1 MLRVLHLKK
10 KCRKDY
16 KTLDTVINIVKVEI
30 PWRKCNSMKKTIELL
45 KKNNELTI
53 IEDELDMYL
62 EIPHLA
68 YAEVKKEDGG
78 KALLFTNVVDKK
90 NNKKFDEPVFMN
102 VFGSYR
108 RCELL
113 FGRTIESVADE
124 INKLLHM
131 KPPSGIADK
140 ISMASQLFSLKNIFP
155 TRLPGKGECQ
165 EVQYLNDAID
175 LYKLPVLTTWEQDGG
190 PFITMGQ
197 VYTQS
202 LDGDMV
208 NLGMYRLQVYD
219 KNHLGMHWQIHK
231 DSSHFF
237 DQYQKAGKKMPVS
250 IAIGGDPLYTWCATA
265 PLPYGVNELLMY
277 GLITK
282 KPAKLVKSLTTP
294 LYIPRD
300 VDYVIEGWVD
310 THDLKVEGPFGDH
323 TGYYTL
329 EEPYPVMEVS
339 AITTKKKK
347 VFLATVV
354 GKPPLEDKYM
364 GWATGKIFF
373 PLLKTTAPDLIDY
386 HMPEN
391 AGFHNLILAKMQ
403 PLYKGHAKQFMH
415 AFWGVGQMSFVKHAI
430 FVDEKAPSLDN
441 YESFAMYVLNR
452 FTPKCLFI
460 TEGILDALDH
470 SSPETLVGGKL
481 GVDVTSANIVA
492 EPELINDN
500 ELLVDVKALI
510 PDTVNLHQYMT
521 RTKNPIAVIT
531 INKKKSAQE
540 YFEALKPLVN
550 NLRIVVFVDALNNDI
565 FNPYML
571 VWRVTNN
578 IDAQRD
584 IYIHELMVGIDGTNK
599 NILDGYTREW
609 PDDVIC
615 TKSVINSLKERNIWD
630 FDEKLEDK
638 FQI

>member
-1 MLRVLHLKK
+1 MNK
-10 KCRKDY
+10 
-16 KTLDTVINIVKVEI
+16 
-30 PWRKCNSMKKTIELL
+30 MKKSIELL
-45 KKNNELTI
+45 KQNNELKI
-53 IEDELDMYL
+53 IDEELDIYL

-68 YAEVKKEDGG
+68 YAEVKKENGG

-90 NNKKFDEPVFMN
+90 SGKKFKESVLMN
-102 VFGSYR
+102 VFGSYK

-124 INKLLHM
+124 ITKLLHM
-131 KPPSGIADK
+131 KPPAGFFDK
-140 ISMASQLFSLKNIFP
+140 LAMAGELFSLKNIFP
-155 TRLPGKGECQ
+155 KKLKGSGPCQ
-165 EVQYLNDAID
+165 EIKYLDEDID

-202 LDGDMV
+202 LDGEMV

-250 IAIGGDPLYTWCATA
+250 VAIGGDPLYTWCATA

-277 GLITK
+277 GLIK
-282 KPAKLVKSLTTP
+282 KENVKLVKSITTP
-294 LYIPRD
+294 LYIPQD

-310 THDLKVEGPFGDH
+310 TSEMRVEGPFGDH

-329 EEPYPVMEVS
+329 AEPYPVMEVS
-339 AITTKKKK
+339 AITTKTDP

-391 AGFHNLILAKMQ
+391 AGFHNLILAKMK

-415 AFWGVGQMSFVKHAI
+415 AFWGAGQMSFVKHAI
-430 FVDEKAPSLDN
+430 FLDENAPKLEE
-441 YESFAMYVLNR
+441 YEAIAAYVLDR
-452 FTPKCLFI
+452 FTPKSLFI

-470 SSPETLVGGKL
+470 SSPENLVGGKL
-481 GVDVTSANIVA
+481 GIDATTAHTVEAPQLLDDKELFAKVKEVIPEAVD
-492 EPELINDN
+492 
-500 ELLVDVKALI
+500 
-510 PDTVNLHQYMT
+510 LHQFMKK
-521 RTKNPIAVIT
+521 TKNPITVISL
-531 INKKKSAQE
+531 KKKKNVKN
-540 YFEALKPLVN
+540 YFDALVELSTHIRV
-550 NLRIVVFVDALNNDI
+550 VVFVDDAKNDI
-565 FNPYML
+565 LNPYML

-578 IDAQRD
+578 IDALRD
-584 IYIHELMVGIDGTNK
+584 IFISGLMVGLDGTNK
-599 NILDGYTREW
+599 NMLDGFNREW
-609 PDDVIC
+609 PDDVDC
-615 TKSVINSLKERNIWD
+615 TSSVIDSLKRRGLWD
-630 FDEKLEDK
+630 LDEKLYQK
-638 FQI
+638 YQL

>member
-1 MLRVLHLKK
+1 
-10 KCRKDY
+10 
-16 KTLDTVINIVKVEI
+16 
-30 PWRKCNSMKKTIELL
+30 MKKTIALL
-45 KKNNELTI
+45 KKQNELSVI
-53 IEDELDMYL
+53 DAELDIYL

-68 YAEVKKEDGG
+68 YAEVKKEEGG

-90 NNKKFDEPVFMN
+90 SGKKFAEPVLMN
-102 VFGSYR
+102 VFGSYK

-124 INKLLHM
+124 ITNLLHM
-131 KPPSGIADK
+131 KPPAGFMDK
-140 ISMASQLFSLKNIFP
+140 ISMAKELFSLKNIFP
-155 TRLPGKGECQ
+155 KRLKGEGACQ
-165 EVQYLNDAID
+165 EIQFYEDEID
-175 LYKLPVLTTWEQDGG
+175 LTALPVLTTWEQDGG

-197 VYTQS
+197 VYTHS
-202 LDGDMV
+202 LDGEMV

-282 KPAKLVKSLTTP
+282 KPAQLVKSLTND
-294 LYIPRD
+294 LYIPKD

-310 THDLKVEGPFGDH
+310 TEVLKVEGPFGDH

-329 EEPYPVMEVS
+329 EEPYPVLEVS
-339 AITTKKKK
+339 AISMKKERT
-347 VFLATVV
+347 FLATVV

-373 PLLKTTAPDLIDY
+373 PLLKTTVPDLLDY

-415 AFWGVGQMSFVKHAI
+415 AFWGAGQMSFVKHAI
-430 FVDEKAPSLDN
+430 FVDEKAPSLTN
-441 YESFAMYVLNR
+441 YESFATYILDR
-452 FTPKCLFI
+452 FTPKSLFI

-470 SSPETLVGGKL
+470 SSDETLVGGKL
-481 GVDVTSANIVA
+481 GLDATAANVVEAPNLLGDA
-492 EPELINDN
+492 ELFEKVQ
-500 ELLVDVKALI
+500 ELLPEA
-510 PDTVNLHQYMT
+510 TGLHQYMR
-521 RTKNPIAVIT
+521 RTNNPVTVIT
-531 INKKKSAQE
+531 LRKNKSVKE
-540 YFEALKPLVN
+540 YFEALIPLSTN
-550 NLRIVVFVDALNNDI
+550 IRIVVFVDDAKNDV
-565 FNPYML
+565 FNSYML
-571 VWRVTNN
+571 IWRVTNN
-578 IDAQRD
+578 IDALRD
-584 IYIHELMVGIDGTNK
+584 VFISGLMVGIDGTNK
-599 NILDGYTREW
+599 SQIDGFVREW
-609 PDDVIC
+609 PDDVEC
-615 TKSVINSLKERNIWD
+615 TQSVLKSLQSRGLWD
-630 FDEKLEDK
+630 LSEDFNKK
-638 FQI
+638 FQL

>member
-1 MLRVLHLKK
+1 
-10 KCRKDY
+10 
-16 KTLDTVINIVKVEI
+16 
-30 PWRKCNSMKKTIELL
+30 MKKTIELL
-45 KKNNELTI
+45 KKS
-53 IEDELDMYL
+53 DELRVIDEELDIYL

-68 YAEVKKEDGG
+68 YAEVKKENGG

-90 NNKKFDEPVFMN
+90 SGKKFKESVLMN
-102 VFGSYR
+102 IFGSYK

-124 INKLLHM
+124 ITKLLHM
-131 KPPSGIADK
+131 KPPAGFFDK
-140 ISMASQLFSLKNIFP
+140 LAMAGELFSLKNIFP
-155 TRLPGKGECQ
+155 KKLKGSGPCQ
-165 EVQYLNDAID
+165 EIKYLDEDID

-202 LDGDMV
+202 LDGEMV

-250 IAIGGDPLYTWCATA
+250 VAIGGDPLYTWCATA

-277 GLITK
+277 GLIK
-282 KPAKLVKSLTTP
+282 KENVKLVKSITTP
-294 LYIPRD
+294 LYIPQD

-310 THDLKVEGPFGDH
+310 TSEMRVEGPFGDH

-329 EEPYPVMEVS
+329 AEPYPVMEVS
-339 AITTKKKK
+339 AITTKTDP

-391 AGFHNLILAKMQ
+391 AGFHNLILAKMK

-415 AFWGVGQMSFVKHAI
+415 AFWGAGQMSFVKHAI
-430 FVDEKAPSLDN
+430 FLDENAPKLEE
-441 YESFAMYVLNR
+441 YEAIAAYVLDR
-452 FTPKCLFI
+452 FTPKSLFI

-470 SSPETLVGGKL
+470 SSPENLVGGKL
-481 GVDVTSANIVA
+481 GIDATTAHTVEAPQLLDDKELFAKVKEVIPEAVD
-492 EPELINDN
+492 
-500 ELLVDVKALI
+500 
-510 PDTVNLHQYMT
+510 LHQFMKK
-521 RTKNPIAVIT
+521 TKNPITVISL
-531 INKKKSAQE
+531 KKKKNVKN
-540 YFEALKPLVN
+540 YFDALVELSTHIRV
-550 NLRIVVFVDALNNDI
+550 VVFVDDAKNDI
-565 FNPYML
+565 LNPYML

-578 IDAQRD
+578 IDALRD
-584 IYIHELMVGIDGTNK
+584 IFISGLMVGLDGTNK
-599 NILDGYTREW
+599 NMLDGFNREW
-609 PDDVIC
+609 PDDVDC
-615 TKSVINSLKERNIWD
+615 TSSVIDSLKRRGLWD
-630 FDEKLEDK
+630 LDEKLYQK
-638 FQI
+638 YQL

>member
-1 MLRVLHLKK
+1 V
-10 KCRKDY
+10 
-16 KTLDTVINIVKVEI
+16 
-30 PWRKCNSMKKTIELL
+30 KKTINLL
-45 KKNNELTI
+45 KKN
-53 IEDELDMYL
+53 DELKTIDEELDIYL
-62 EIPHLA
+62 EIPHIA

-78 KALLFTNVVDKK
+78 KALLFTNVVDSKTGT
-90 NNKKFDEPVFMN
+90 KFEEPVMMN
-102 VFGSYR
+102 VFGSYK

-124 INKLLHM
+124 ITKLLHM
-131 KPPSGIADK
+131 KPPAGIMEK
-140 ISMASQLFSLKNIFP
+140 ISMASELFSLKNIFP
-155 TRLPGKGECQ
+155 KRLKGEGACQ
-165 EVQYLNDAID
+165 QIKYLEDDVD
-175 LYKLPVLTTWEQDGG
+175 LYKMPVLTTWEQDGG

-202 LDGDMV
+202 LDGSMV

-250 IAIGGDPLYTWCATA
+250 IAIGGNPLYTWCATA

-282 KPAKLVKSLTTP
+282 NPAQLVKSLTTP
-294 LYIPRD
+294 LYIPQD

-310 THDLKVEGPFGDH
+310 PSELKVEGPFGDH

-329 EEPYPVMEVS
+329 QEPYPVMEVS
-339 AITTKKKK
+339 AITMKKDRT
-347 VFLATVV
+347 FLATVV

-373 PLLKTTAPDLIDY
+373 PLLKTTTPDLLDY

-415 AFWGVGQMSFVKHAI
+415 AFWGAGQMSFVKHAI
-430 FVDEKAPSLDN
+430 FVDEKAPKLEN
-441 YESFAMYVLNR
+441 YEAFTTYVLDR
-452 FTPKCLFI
+452 FTPKSMFI

-481 GVDVTSANIVA
+481 GIDATAANRVEA
-492 EPELINDN
+492 PQLLGDA
-500 ELLVDVKALI
+500 ELLKRVKELLPDVVD
-510 PDTVNLHQYMT
+510 LHQFMQ
-521 RTKNPIAVIT
+521 RTKNPITVISV
-531 INKKKSAQE
+531 KKTKNVKE
-540 YFEALKPLVN
+540 YFDALISLSPHM
-550 NLRIVVFVDALNNDI
+550 RIVAFVDADKNDVR
-565 FNPYML
+565 NAYML

-584 IYIHELMVGIDGTNK
+584 IFTSGLLVGIDGTNK
-599 NILDGYTREW
+599 NALDGFTREW
-609 PDDVIC
+609 PDDVDC
-615 TKSVINSLKERNIWD
+615 TMSVVETLKQKGVWD
-630 FDEKLEDK
+630 FDEKLYNK
-638 FQI
+638 FQL

>member
-1 MLRVLHLKK
+1 
-10 KCRKDY
+10 
-16 KTLDTVINIVKVEI
+16 
-30 PWRKCNSMKKTIELL
+30 MKKTINLL
-45 KKNNELTI
+45 QKNNELKTI
-53 IEDELDMYL
+53 EEELDIYL
-62 EIPHLA
+62 EIPHIA

-78 KALLFTNVVDKK
+78 KALLFTNVVDSKSG
-90 NNKKFDEPVFMN
+90 KKFEEPVMMN
-102 VFGSYR
+102 VFGSYK

-124 INKLLHM
+124 ITKLLHM
-131 KPPSGIADK
+131 KPPAGFMQK
-140 ISMASQLFSLKNIFP
+140 IDMAKELFALKNIFP
-155 TRLPGKGECQ
+155 KRLKGEGACQ
-165 EVQYLNDAID
+165 QIKYLDDAVD

-202 LDGDMV
+202 LDGEMV

-250 IAIGGDPLYTWCATA
+250 IGIGGNPLYTWCATA

-282 KPAKLVKSLTTP
+282 EPAQLVKSLTTP
-294 LYIPRD
+294 LYIPKD

-310 THDLKVEGPFGDH
+310 PSELKIEGPFGDH

-329 EEPYPVMEVS
+329 EEPYPVLEVS
-339 AITTKKKK
+339 AITMKKDRTY
-347 VFLATVV
+347 LATVV

-373 PLLKTTAPDLIDY
+373 PLLKTTAPDLLDY

-415 AFWGVGQMSFVKHAI
+415 AFWGAGQMSFVKHAI
-430 FVDEKAPSLDN
+430 FVDENAPKLEN
-441 YESFAMYVLNR
+441 YEAFATYVLDR
-452 FTPKCLFI
+452 FTPKSMFI

-481 GVDVTSANIVA
+481 GIDATAANKVEA
-492 EPELINDN
+492 LQ
-500 ELLVDVKALI
+500 LLGDAALLARVKELI
-510 PDTVNLHQYMT
+510 PDVVDLHQFMQ
-521 RTKNPIAVIT
+521 RTKNPITVIS
-531 INKKKSAQE
+531 INKTKNVKE
-540 YFEALKPLVN
+540 YFDALLSLSPH
-550 NLRIVVFVDALNNDI
+550 LRIVVFVDAAKNDVH
-565 FNPYML
+565 NSYML
-571 VWRVTNN
+571 LWRVTNN

-584 IYIHELMVGIDGTNK
+584 IFVSGLMVGVDGTNK
-599 NILDGYTREW
+599 NQLDGFTREW
-609 PDDVIC
+609 PDDVDCSID
-615 TKSVINSLKERNIWD
+615 VVNSLKQRGVWD
-630 FDEKLEDK
+630 FDEKLYNK
-638 FQI
+638 FQL

>member
-1 MLRVLHLKK
+1 
-10 KCRKDY
+10 
-16 KTLDTVINIVKVEI
+16 
-30 PWRKCNSMKKTIELL
+30 MKNTIELF
-45 KKNNELTI
+45 KKHNEIKI
-53 IEDELDMYL
+53 IDDALDIYL

-68 YAEVKKEDGG
+68 YAEVKKKDGG
-78 KALLFTNVVDKK
+78 KALLFTNVIDKK

-102 VFGSYR
+102 VFSSYK

-124 INKLLHM
+124 ISGLLHM
-131 KPPSGIADK
+131 KPPQGIADK
-140 ISMASQLFSLKNIFP
+140 ISMASQMFSLKNIFP
-155 TRLPGKGECQ
+155 KRLSGKGACQ
-165 EVQYLNDAID
+165 EIEYLGEDID
-175 LYKLPVLTTWEQDGG
+175 LHKLPVLTTWEQDGG

-202 LDGDMV
+202 FDGNMV

-250 IAIGGDPLYTWCATA
+250 IAIGGNPLYTWCATA
-265 PLPYGVNELLMY
+265 PLPYGVNELLMF

-294 LYIPRD
+294 LYIPSD

-310 THDLKVEGPFGDH
+310 TNDLKTEGPFGDH

-339 AITTKKKK
+339 AITTKKDK

-373 PLLKTTAPDLIDY
+373 PLLKTTTPDLIDY

-391 AGFHNLILAKMQ
+391 AGFHNLILGKMQ
-403 PLYKGHAKQFMH
+403 TLYKGHAKQFMH

-430 FVDEKAPSLDN
+430 FVDEKAPALDN
-441 YESFAMYVLNR
+441 YESLAIYILNR
-452 FTPKCLFI
+452 FTPKCMFI

-481 GVDVTSANIVA
+481 GIDVTSAHTVEAPI
-492 EPELINDN
+492 LLDDG
-500 ELLVDVKALI
+500 ELLEKVKALV
-510 PDTVNLHQYMT
+510 PDVVSLEQYM
-521 RTKNPIAVIT
+521 RGTKNPITVISLD
-531 INKKKSAQE
+531 KKKSAQN
-540 YFEALKPLVN
+540 YFEALSSLNKN
-550 NLRIVVFVDALNNDI
+550 IRILVFVDAKKNDI
-565 FNPYML
+565 TNPYML

-578 IDAQRD
+578 IDAMRD
-584 IYIHELMVGIDGTNK
+584 IYQSELMVGIDGTNK
-599 NILDGYTREW
+599 NSLDSYYREW
-609 PDDVIC
+609 PDDVDC
-615 TKSVINSLKERNIWD
+615 TQSVVSSLKERGIWD
-630 FDEKLEDK
+630 LDDKIYSK
-638 FQI
+638 FQL

>member
-1 MLRVLHLKK
+1 
-10 KCRKDY
+10 
-16 KTLDTVINIVKVEI
+16 
-30 PWRKCNSMKKTIELL
+30 MKKTIELL
-45 KKNNELTI
+45 QNS
-53 IEDELDMYL
+53 DELKRIDIELDIYL
-62 EIPHLA
+62 EIPHIA
-68 YAEVKKEDGG
+68 YAEVKKKDGG

-90 NNKKFDEPVFMN
+90 SGKKFEEPVLMN

-124 INKLLHM
+124 ITKLLHM
-131 KPPSGIADK
+131 KPPSGLKEK
-140 ISMASQLFSLKNIFP
+140 ITLATELFSLKNIFP
-155 TRLPGKGECQ
+155 KRLDCEGECQ
-165 EVQYLNDAID
+165 EIQYLDRDID
-175 LYKLPVLTTWEQDGG
+175 LYKMPVLTTWEQDGG

-202 LDGDMV
+202 LDGNMV

-282 KPAKLVKSLTTP
+282 KPAQLVKSLTTP
-294 LYIPRD
+294 LYIPKD

-310 THDLKVEGPFGDH
+310 PSEMRIEGPFGDH

-329 EEPYPVMEVS
+329 EEPYPVMKVS
-339 AITTKKKK
+339 AITMKKDRT
-347 VFLATVV
+347 FLATVV

-373 PLLKTTAPDLIDY
+373 PLLKTTTPDLLDY

-415 AFWGVGQMSFVKHAI
+415 AFWGAGQMSFVKHAI
-430 FVDEKAPSLDN
+430 FVDEKAPLLED
-441 YESFAMYVLNR
+441 YEAFTSYVLDR
-452 FTPKCLFI
+452 FTPKSMFI

-481 GVDVTSANIVA
+481 GIDATVVNEAKA
-492 EPELINDN
+492 PELLEDSTLL
-500 ELLVDVKALI
+500 EKVKKLVDDA
-510 PDTVNLHQYMT
+510 VNVHQYMKDT
-521 RTKNPIAVIT
+521 NNPITVISVNKTKNA
-531 INKKKSAQE
+531 KE
-540 YFEALKPLVN
+540 YFNALVPLQKH
-550 NLRIVVFVDALNNDI
+550 LRIVVFVDDTKNDVNNA
-565 FNPYML
+565 YML

-578 IDAQRD
+578 MDAQRD
-584 IYIHELMVGIDGTNK
+584 IFVQDLMVGIDGTNK
-599 NILDGYTREW
+599 TELDGFTREW
-609 PDDVIC
+609 PDDVDC
-615 TKSVINSLKERNIWD
+615 TPSVIASLKAKGVWD
-630 FDEKLEDK
+630 FDEELYNK
-638 FQI
+638 FQL

>member
-1 MLRVLHLKK
+1 MKS
-10 KCRKDY
+10 
-16 KTLDTVINIVKVEI
+16 TIN
-30 PWRKCNSMKKTIELL
+30 LL
-45 KKNNELTI
+45 KKEGELRI
-53 IEDELDMYL
+53 IEDELDIYL
-62 EIPHLA
+62 EIPHIA
-68 YAEVKKEDGG
+68 YAEVKKKDGG
-78 KALLFTNVVDKK
+78 KAILFTNVIDKK
-90 NNKKFDEPVFMN
+90 SGAKFEEPVLMN
-102 VFGSYR
+102 VFGSYK

-113 FGRTIESVADE
+113 FGRTIESIADE
-124 INKLLHM
+124 ITNLLHM
-131 KPPSGIADK
+131 KPPSGFMDK

-155 TRLPGKGECQ
+155 KRLSGEGECQ
-165 EVQYLNDAID
+165 KVKYLNDDIN

-202 LDGDMV
+202 LDGEMV

-250 IAIGGDPLYTWCATA
+250 IAIGGNPLYTWCATA

-282 KPAKLVKSLTTP
+282 KPAQLVKSLTTP
-294 LYIPRD
+294 LYIPKD

-310 THDLKVEGPFGDH
+310 TNDIKIEGPFGDH

-339 AITTKKKK
+339 AITTKKDK

-373 PLLKTTAPDLIDY
+373 PLLKTTAPDLIDM

-391 AGFHNLILAKMQ
+391 SGFHNLIIAKIKT
-403 PLYKGHAKQFMH
+403 LYKGHAKQTMH

-430 FVDEKAPSLDN
+430 FLDENAPKLEN
-441 YESFAMYVLNR
+441 YEVLTTYILNR
-452 FTPKCLFI
+452 FTPKCMFI

-481 GVDVTSANIVA
+481 GIDVTAAYNVEA
-492 EPELINDN
+492 PH
-500 ELLVDVKALI
+500 LLDDDVLLEKVKELI
-510 PDTVNLHQYMT
+510 PDVVKLHQFMT
-521 RTKNPIAVIT
+521 RTKNPITVISV
-531 INKKKSAQE
+531 NKTKSAKE
-540 YFEALKPLVN
+540 YFDMLITLSTN
-550 NLRIVVFVDALNNDI
+550 IRIVVFVDEKKNDI
-565 FNPYML
+565 YNAYML

-578 IDAQRD
+578 IDALRD
-584 IYIHELMVGIDGTNK
+584 IYQSGLMIGIDGTNK
-599 NILDGYTREW
+599 TPLDGFTREW
-609 PDDVIC
+609 PDDVDC
-615 TKSVINSLKERNIWD
+615 TPSVIESLKQRGIWD
-630 FDEKLEDK
+630 FDDKLYNK
-638 FQI
+638 YQL

>member
-1 MLRVLHLKK
+1 
-10 KCRKDY
+10 
-16 KTLDTVINIVKVEI
+16 
-30 PWRKCNSMKKTIELL
+30 MKKTIDLL
-45 KKNNELTI
+45 KRNNELKVI
-53 IEDELDMYL
+53 DDALDIYL

-90 NNKKFDEPVFMN
+90 TGVKFEEPVFMN
-102 VFGSYR
+102 VFGSYK

-124 INKLLHM
+124 ITNLLHM
-131 KPPSGIADK
+131 KPPAGFMDK

-155 TRLPGKGECQ
+155 KRLKGEGACQ
-165 EVQYLNDAID
+165 EVKYLNDDID
-175 LYKLPVLTTWEQDGG
+175 LSKLPVLTTWEQDGG

-202 LDGDMV
+202 LDGELV

-219 KNHLGMHWQIHK
+219 NNHLGMHWQIHK

-250 IAIGGDPLYTWCATA
+250 VAIGGDPLYTWCATA

-282 KPAKLVKSLTTP
+282 TPAKLVKSLTTP
-294 LYIPRD
+294 LYIPED
-300 VDYVIEGWVD
+300 IDYVIEGWVD
-310 THDLKVEGPFGDH
+310 TTQLKIEGPFGDH

-329 EEPYPVMEVS
+329 EESYPVMEVS
-339 AITTKKKK
+339 AITTKKDK

-373 PLLKTTAPDLIDY
+373 PLLKTTVPDLLDY

-391 AGFHNLILAKMQ
+391 SGFHNLILAKMQ

-415 AFWGVGQMSFVKHAI
+415 AFWGAGQMSFVKHAI
-430 FVDEKAPSLDN
+430 FVDEKAPKLEN
-441 YESFAMYVLNR
+441 YEAFATYVLNR
-452 FTPKCLFI
+452 FTPKSMFI

-481 GVDVTSANIVA
+481 GIDATSALEVEA
-492 EPELINDN
+492 PQLLMDDELF
-500 ELLVDVKALI
+500 VKVKKLI
-510 PDTVNLHQYMT
+510 PNAMKLEQYMT
-521 RTKNPIAVIT
+521 RTKNPITVIT
-531 INKKKSAQE
+531 VNKNKTVKE
-540 YFEALKPLVN
+540 YFDALISLSTN
-550 NLRIVVFVDALNNDI
+550 IRIVVFVDDIKNDVT
-565 FNPYML
+565 NPYML

-578 IDAQRD
+578 IDAERD
-584 IYIHELMVGIDGTNK
+584 IFISGLMVGIDGTNK
-599 NILDGYTREW
+599 KPIDGFTREW
-609 PDDVIC
+609 PDDVDC
-615 TKSVINSLKERNIWD
+615 TQSVIESLKKRKLWD
-630 FDEKLEDK
+630 IEDK
-638 FQI
+638 LYKKYQL

>member
-1 MLRVLHLKK
+1 MQA
-10 KCRKDY
+10 
-16 KTLDTVINIVKVEI
+16 TIN
-30 PWRKCNSMKKTIELL
+30 LL
-45 KKNNELTI
+45 KKNSELRVI
-53 IEDELDMYL
+53 DSELDIYL

-68 YAEVKKEDGG
+68 YAEVKKKDGG

-90 NNKKFDEPVFMN
+90 SGTKFDESVLMN
-102 VFGSYR
+102 VFGSYK
-108 RCELL
+108 RCEIL
-113 FGRTIESVADE
+113 FGRSIESVADE
-124 INKLLHM
+124 ITKLLHM
-131 KPPSGIADK
+131 KPPAGFIDK
-140 ISMASQLFSLKNIFP
+140 LSMAKELFSLKNIFP
-155 TRLPGKGECQ
+155 KRLDGEGKCQ
-165 EVQYLNDAID
+165 EIKYLDDEID

-202 LDGDMV
+202 LDGEMV

-282 KPAKLVKSLTTP
+282 KPAQLVKSLTTP
-294 LYIPRD
+294 LYIPKD

-310 THDLKVEGPFGDH
+310 TDALKTEGPFGDH

-329 EEPYPVMEVS
+329 EELYPVMEVS
-339 AITTKKKK
+339 AISMKKKRTY
-347 VFLATVV
+347 LATVV

-373 PLLKTTAPDLIDY
+373 PLLKTTVPDLLDY

-415 AFWGVGQMSFVKHAI
+415 AFWGAGQMSFVKHAI
-430 FVDEKAPSLDN
+430 FVDESSPKLDN
-441 YESFAMYVLNR
+441 YESFSAYILNR
-452 FTPKCLFI
+452 FHPKSMFI

-481 GVDVTSANIVA
+481 GIDATVAHKLDEPILSSDSDLLEEVKNLISDVID
-492 EPELINDN
+492 L
-500 ELLVDVKALI
+500 KQFMR
-510 PDTVNLHQYMT
+510 H
-521 RTKNPIAVIT
+521 TKNPITVISV
-531 INKKKSAQE
+531 NKTKTVKES
-540 YFEALKPLVN
+540 FECLDSLKNKLK
-550 NLRIVVFVDALNNDI
+550 IVVFVDENKNDI
-565 FNPYML
+565 TNPYML
-571 VWRVTNN
+571 IWRVTNN
-578 IDAQRD
+578 MDAQRD
-584 IYIHELMVGIDGTNK
+584 VFVNDLMVGIDGTNK
-599 NILDGYTREW
+599 TSVDGFTREW
-609 PDDVIC
+609 PDDVDC
-615 TKSVINSLKERNIWD
+615 TLSVVESLKSRGIWD
-630 FDEKLEDK
+630 LDDKLYNK
-638 FQI
+638 FQLI

>member
-1 MLRVLHLKK
+1 
-10 KCRKDY
+10 
-16 KTLDTVINIVKVEI
+16 
-30 PWRKCNSMKKTIELL
+30 MKKTIELL
-45 KKNNELTI
+45 KKHNEVRFI
-53 IEDELDMYL
+53 DDALDIYL

-68 YAEVKKEDGG
+68 YAEVKKKDGG
-78 KALLFTNVVDKK
+78 DALVFTNVVDKK
-90 NNKKFDEPVFMN
+90 AGVKFDEPVVMN
-102 VFGSYR
+102 VFSSYK
-108 RCELL
+108 RCEIL

-131 KPPSGIADK
+131 KPPSGLGQK
-140 ISMASQLFSLKNIFP
+140 ISMAKELFSLKNIFP
-155 TRLPGKGECQ
+155 KRLKGEGACQ
-165 EVQYLNDAID
+165 EIKLLDEAID

-202 LDGDMV
+202 FDGEMV

-250 IAIGGDPLYTWCATA
+250 IAIGGNPLYTWCATA

-282 KPAKLVKSLTTP
+282 KPARLVRSLTTP
-294 LYIPRD
+294 LYIPED
-300 VDYVIEGWVD
+300 VDYVIEGWVE
-310 THDLKVEGPFGDH
+310 TESLKTEGPFGDH

-329 EEPYPVMEVS
+329 KEPYPFMEVS
-339 AITTKKKK
+339 AITMKKDRT
-347 VFLATVV
+347 FLATVV

-391 AGFHNLILAKMQ
+391 AGFHNLILAKMK

-430 FVDEKAPSLDN
+430 FLDENAPKLEN
-441 YESFAMYVLNR
+441 YEALSTYILNR
-452 FTPKCLFI
+452 FSPKSMFI

-470 SSPETLVGGKL
+470 SSAEPLVGGKL
-481 GVDVTSANIVA
+481 GIDATLAHKVEAPQLLGD
-492 EPELINDN
+492 EELFRYVK
-500 ELLVDVKALI
+500 ELV
-510 PDTVNLHQYMT
+510 PDAVGLQQFMR
-521 RTKNPIAVIT
+521 RTKNPITVISVEKT
-531 INKKKSAQE
+531 KNVKE
-540 YFEALKPLVN
+540 YFDALI
-550 NLRIVVFVDALNNDI
+550 NLNTNIRIVIFVDAKKNDI
-565 FNPYML
+565 ENSYML
-571 VWRVTNN
+571 LWRVTNN
-578 IDAQRD
+578 IDALRD
-584 IYIHELMVGIDGTNK
+584 IYVSGLMVGVDGTNK
-599 NILDGYTREW
+599 NILDNFNREW
-609 PDDVIC
+609 PDDVEC
-615 TKSVINSLKERNIWD
+615 TSSVIESLKSSGVWD
-630 FDEKLEDK
+630 LDEKIYKKYQL
-638 FQI
+638 

>member
-1 MLRVLHLKK
+1 
-10 KCRKDY
+10 
-16 KTLDTVINIVKVEI
+16 
-30 PWRKCNSMKKTIELL
+30 MKKTIKLL
-45 KKNNELTI
+45 EKHNELKTI
-53 IEDELDMYL
+53 DTELDIYL
-62 EIPHLA
+62 EIPHIA

-78 KALLFTNVVDKK
+78 KALLFTNVVDSKSG
-90 NNKKFDEPVFMN
+90 KKFEEPVLMN
-102 VFGSYR
+102 VFGSYK

-124 INKLLHM
+124 ITKLLHM
-131 KPPSGIADK
+131 KPPASFK
-140 ISMASQLFSLKNIFP
+140 EKLSMAGELFSLKNIFP
-155 TRLPGKGECQ
+155 KRLKGEGACQ
-165 EVQYLNDAID
+165 QIKYLDDEVD

-202 LDGDMV
+202 LDGEMV

-277 GLITK
+277 GLIK
-282 KPAKLVKSLTTP
+282 KEPAQLVKSLTTP

-310 THDLKVEGPFGDH
+310 PSVMRIEGPFGDH

-339 AITTKKKK
+339 AITMQRERT
-347 VFLATVV
+347 FLATVV

-373 PLLKTTAPDLIDY
+373 PLLKTTTPDLLDY

-415 AFWGVGQMSFVKHAI
+415 AFWGAGQMSFVKHAV
-430 FVDEKAPSLDN
+430 FVDEKAPKLEN
-441 YESFAMYVLNR
+441 YEAFAQYVLDR
-452 FTPKCLFI
+452 FTPKAMFI

-481 GVDVTSANIVA
+481 GIDATAANKVEPPQLLGDAELLEKVKELLPDVVDLHQFMRRSANPITVIA
-492 EPELINDN
+492 VEKKKNVREYFD
-500 ELLVDVKALI
+500 ALI
-510 PDTVNLHQYMT
+510 SLSPH
-521 RTKNPIAVIT
+521 
-531 INKKKSAQE
+531 
-540 YFEALKPLVN
+540 
-550 NLRIVVFVDALNNDI
+550 LRIVVFVDSEKNDVR
-565 FNPYML
+565 NAYML

-578 IDAQRD
+578 MDAQRD
-584 IYIHELMVGIDGTNK
+584 VFVSGLMVGVDGTNK
-599 NILDGYTREW
+599 NALDGFTREW
-609 PDDVIC
+609 PDDVDC
-615 TKSVINSLKERNIWD
+615 TPSVVEALKEKGVWD
-630 FDEKLEDK
+630 FDDELYNK
-638 FQI
+638 FQL

>member
-1 MLRVLHLKK
+1 
-10 KCRKDY
+10 
-16 KTLDTVINIVKVEI
+16 
-30 PWRKCNSMKKTIELL
+30 MKKTIELL
-45 KKNNELTI
+45 QNS
-53 IEDELDMYL
+53 DELKRIDTELDIYL
-62 EIPHLA
+62 EIPHIA
-68 YAEVKKEDGG
+68 YAEVKKKDGG

-90 NNKKFDEPVFMN
+90 SGKKFEEPVLMN

-124 INKLLHM
+124 ITKLLHM
-131 KPPSGIADK
+131 KPPSGLKEK
-140 ISMASQLFSLKNIFP
+140 ITLATELFSLKNIFP
-155 TRLPGKGECQ
+155 KRLDCEGECQ
-165 EVQYLNDAID
+165 EIQYLDRDID
-175 LYKLPVLTTWEQDGG
+175 LYKMPVLTTWEQDGG

-202 LDGDMV
+202 LDGNMV

-282 KPAKLVKSLTTP
+282 KPAQLVKSLTTP
-294 LYIPRD
+294 LYIPKD

-310 THDLKVEGPFGDH
+310 PSEMRIEGPFGDH

-329 EEPYPVMEVS
+329 EEPYPVMKVS
-339 AITTKKKK
+339 AITMKKDRT
-347 VFLATVV
+347 FLATVV

-373 PLLKTTAPDLIDY
+373 PLLKTTTPDLLDY

-415 AFWGVGQMSFVKHAI
+415 AFWGAGQMSFVKHAI
-430 FVDEKAPSLDN
+430 FVDEKAPLLED
-441 YESFAMYVLNR
+441 YEAFTSYVLDR
-452 FTPKCLFI
+452 FTPKSMFI

-481 GVDVTSANIVA
+481 GIDATVVNEAKA
-492 EPELINDN
+492 PELLEDSTLL
-500 ELLVDVKALI
+500 EKVKKLVDDA
-510 PDTVNLHQYMT
+510 VNVHQYMKDT
-521 RTKNPIAVIT
+521 NNPITVISVNKTKNA
-531 INKKKSAQE
+531 KE
-540 YFEALKPLVN
+540 YFNALVPLQKH
-550 NLRIVVFVDALNNDI
+550 LRIVVFVDDTKNDVNNA
-565 FNPYML
+565 YML

-578 IDAQRD
+578 MDAQRD
-584 IYIHELMVGIDGTNK
+584 IFVQDLMVGIDGTNK
-599 NILDGYTREW
+599 TELDGFTREW
-609 PDDVIC
+609 PDDVDC
-615 TKSVINSLKERNIWD
+615 TPSVIASLKAKGVWD
-630 FDEKLEDK
+630 FDEELYNK
-638 FQI
+638 FQL

>member
-1 MLRVLHLKK
+1 
-10 KCRKDY
+10 
-16 KTLDTVINIVKVEI
+16 
-30 PWRKCNSMKKTIELL
+30 MKQTIELL
-45 KKNNELTI
+45 KKNDEIKI
-53 IEDELDMYL
+53 IEDELDIYL
-62 EIPHLA
+62 EIAHLA
-68 YAEVKKEDGG
+68 YAEVKKKDGG
-78 KALLFTNVVDKK
+78 KALLFTNAVDKK
-90 NNKKFDEPVFMN
+90 SGKKFEEPILMN
-102 VFGSYR
+102 IFGSYK

-124 INKLLHM
+124 ITKLLHM
-131 KPPSGIADK
+131 KPPSGFINKLA
-140 ISMASQLFSLKNIFP
+140 MAGELFSLKNIFP
-155 TRLPGKGECQ
+155 KKLKGEGACQ
-165 EVQYLNDAID
+165 QIKYLGEDINLHNI
-175 LYKLPVLTTWEQDGG
+175 PVLTTWEQDGG

-202 LDGDMV
+202 LDGEMV

-250 IAIGGDPLYTWCATA
+250 IAIGGNPLYTWCATA

-294 LYIPRD
+294 LYIPED

-310 THDLKVEGPFGDH
+310 TEQLKIEGPFGDH

-329 EEPYPVMEVS
+329 AELYPVMEVS
-339 AITTKKKK
+339 AITTKKKR
-347 VFLATVV
+347 VYLATVV

-373 PLLKTTAPDLIDY
+373 PLLKTTVPDLLDY

-415 AFWGVGQMSFVKHAI
+415 AFWGAGQMSFVKHAI
-430 FVDEKAPSLDN
+430 FFDEGAPKLEN
-441 YESFAMYVLNR
+441 YEAITTYALNR
-452 FTPKCLFI
+452 FMPDSLFI
-460 TEGILDALDH
+460 SEGILDALDH

-481 GVDVTSANIVA
+481 GIDLTKAYKLEAPKVLRDEELYLKVKEFI
-492 EPELINDN
+492 PE
-500 ELLVDVKALI
+500 A
-510 PDTVNLHQYMT
+510 TGLHQFMT
-521 RTKNPIAVIT
+521 RTSNPITVIAVD
-531 INKKKSAQE
+531 KKRKASE
-540 YFEALKPLVN
+540 YFNSLISLSPYM
-550 NLRIVVFVDALNNDI
+550 RIVIFVDTYKNDI
-565 FNPYML
+565 SNAYML

-578 IDAQRD
+578 MDAQRD
-584 IYIHELMVGIDGTNK
+584 VFISGLMVGVDGTNK
-599 NILDGYTREW
+599 NALDGFHREW
-609 PDDVIC
+609 PDDVDC
-615 TKSVINSLKERNIWD
+615 TQSVVTSLKARGIWD
-630 FDEKLEDK
+630 LDEKLLE
-638 FQI
+638 QYQL